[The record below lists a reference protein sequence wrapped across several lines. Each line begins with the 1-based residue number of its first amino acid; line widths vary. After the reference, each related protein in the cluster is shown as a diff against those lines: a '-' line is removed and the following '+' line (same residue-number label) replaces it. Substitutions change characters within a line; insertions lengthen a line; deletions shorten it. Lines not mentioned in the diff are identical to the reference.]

1 MSALSF
7 NSSNWFEPQDVFI
20 MATDDDII
28 LESPYGAIVS
38 VLSTSDRPSYNN
50 NNTITLVIDDSDSG
64 KKCTNNVIT
73 MIRQYMY
80 IQPYATYTLVK
91 NFVFPQMFETNI
103 ASNIKTVLKQQLF
116 IHLNFPR
123 GLKM

>member
-38 VLSTSDRPSYNN
+38 LFSSSDRLSYNS
-50 NNTITLVIDDSDSG
+50 NNTFTLVISDSDIG
-64 KKCTNNVIT
+64 RLNT
-73 MIRQYMY
+73 
-80 IQPYATYTLVK
+80 
-91 NFVFPQMFETNI
+91 
-103 ASNIKTVLKQQLF
+103 IKV
-116 IHLNFPR
+116 
-123 GLKM
+123 

>member
-38 VLSTSDRPSYNN
+38 VLSASDRPSYSN
-50 NNTITLVIDDSDSG
+50 NNTITLIIDDSDTG
-64 KKCTNNVIT
+64 KSTETSYDVIVELIVDSWAQG
-73 MIRQYMY
+73 MFGYHIYVLSRVIRQ
-80 IQPYATYTLVK
+80 
-91 NFVFPQMFETNI
+91 
-103 ASNIKTVLKQQLF
+103 
-116 IHLNFPR
+116 
-123 GLKM
+123 

>member
-1 MSALSF
+1 
-7 NSSNWFEPQDVFI
+7 

-64 KKCTNNVIT
+64 KKCRNNIIT
-73 MIRQYMY
+73 MIRQY
-80 IQPYATYTLVK
+80 IQPYATAK
-91 NFVFPQMFETNI
+91 NFVFSQAFEVNI
-103 ASNIKTVLKQQLF
+103 A
-116 IHLNFPR
+116 
-123 GLKM
+123 

>member
-38 VLSTSDRPSYNN
+38 VLSTSDRPSYSN
-50 NNTITLVIDDSDSG
+50 NNTITLIIDDSDTG
-64 KKCTNNVIT
+64 KKCRNVIPNT
-73 MIRQYMY
+73 PICMKHACFI
-80 IQPYATYTLVK
+80 
-91 NFVFPQMFETNI
+91 
-103 ASNIKTVLKQQLF
+103 SLF
-116 IHLNFPR
+116 SLY
-123 GLKM
+123 LSL